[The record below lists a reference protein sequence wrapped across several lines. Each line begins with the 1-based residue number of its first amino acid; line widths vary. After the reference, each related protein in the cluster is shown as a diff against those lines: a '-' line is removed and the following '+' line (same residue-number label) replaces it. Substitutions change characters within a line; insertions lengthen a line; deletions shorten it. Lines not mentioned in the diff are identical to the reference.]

1 MMTGEDFCHMRVVFC
16 LFAAVVFM
24 STFTSAQS
32 KPHKQNPRLAPSANW
47 DALVDE
53 FFDQNYFKFGPTTG
67 TAAGLHQYDA
77 FLEDYSHTA
86 YEKEIISLKDF
97 RSRFED
103 VSPEKLNEEQQ
114 GDRAVVLGYIN
125 STLLNLETLR
135 LWQTNPDLYSSG
147 VSGSVFVIMSRN
159 FAPAEDRLRLVIA
172 REKQMPKVFA
182 AARVNLKNPPK
193 IYTEVA
199 LMQLPGIISFFQKDV
214 PEAFKD
220 VHDNKLLKEFKASNG
235 AVIHALESYEK
246 WVKSDLLPRS
256 NGDFRL
262 GAENY
267 SKKLLYDEMVDLPLD
282 RLLEIGMAN
291 LRANQQRYKET
302 AALLDP
308 SQTPQ
313 QILEQM
319 SKDHP
324 APDKLLQ
331 SFRDV
336 LGGLKTY
343 IEEHKIIT
351 IPSEVPPIVEETPPF
366 ARALTFAS
374 MDTPGPY
381 ESKAKEAYFNVT
393 LPEPDWKPQDVE
405 EHMAGFNYGTII
417 STAVHEAYPG
427 HYIQFLWTPQVHSKV
442 RKLLGAN
449 TDVEGWAH
457 YCEQMMLDEG
467 YGRDPSLPLDQDKK
481 FLKLRLGQ
489 LQDALLRNA
498 RFIVGIKLH
507 TGQMTFDQGV
517 DFFVTEGY
525 QSRTNGERET
535 RRGTS
540 DPTYLYYTLGKL
552 QILKLR
558 EDYKKKMGDK
568 FSLQEFHDQFMKQGF
583 PPIKIIRKAMLG
595 DDSPVL

>member
-32 KPHKQNPRLAPSANW
+32 NPHKQNPRLAPSANW

-77 FLEDYSHTA
+77 LLEDYWHTA

-172 REKQMPKVFA
+172 REEHMPKGFQ
-182 AARVNLKNPPK
+182 AARVNWKNPPK
-193 IYTEVA
+193 IYTEIA

-220 VHDNKLLKEFKASNG
+220 VHDTKLLKEFKESNG

-246 WVKSDLLPRS
+246 WVKGDLLPRS

-282 RLLEIGMAN
+282 RLLQVGMAH
-291 LRANQQRYKET
+291 LRAHQQRHKD
-302 AALLDP
+302 AAVLHFL
-308 SQTPQ
+308 S
-313 QILEQM
+313 
-319 SKDHP
+319 P
-324 APDKLLQ
+324 APHHVLVQLIQHHPPRDKLQQAL
-331 SFRDV
+331 RDV
-336 LGGLKTY
+336 L
-343 IEEHKIIT
+343 
-351 IPSEVPPIVEETPPF
+351 V
-366 ARALTFAS
+366 
-374 MDTPGPY
+374 
-381 ESKAKEAYFNVT
+381 
-393 LPEPDWKPQDVE
+393 
-405 EHMAGFNYGTII
+405 
-417 STAVHEAYPG
+417 
-427 HYIQFLWTPQVHSKV
+427 
-442 RKLLGAN
+442 
-449 TDVEGWAH
+449 
-457 YCEQMMLDEG
+457 
-467 YGRDPSLPLDQDKK
+467 
-481 FLKLRLGQ
+481 
-489 LQDALLRNA
+489 
-498 RFIVGIKLH
+498 
-507 TGQMTFDQGV
+507 
-517 DFFVTEGY
+517 
-525 QSRTNGERET
+525 
-535 RRGTS
+535 
-540 DPTYLYYTLGKL
+540 
-552 QILKLR
+552 
-558 EDYKKKMGDK
+558 
-568 FSLQEFHDQFMKQGF
+568 
-583 PPIKIIRKAMLG
+583 
-595 DDSPVL
+595 

>member
-1 MMTGEDFCHMRVVFC
+1 MRPVVF
-16 LFAAVVFM
+16 LLTAGLALM
-24 STFTSAQS
+24 STLSSAQS
-32 KPHKQNPRLAPSANW
+32 KPHSPAPKRAPDTNW

-53 FFDQNYFKFGPTTG
+53 FFEQSYFKFGPTGG
-67 TAAGLHQYDA
+67 TAAGFHQYDTL
-77 FLEDYSHTA
+77 LEDYSRA
-86 YEKEIISLKDF
+86 SYEKEILSLKDF

-103 VSPEKLNEEQQ
+103 FDPQRLNEEQQ
-114 GDRAVVLGYIN
+114 GDRQVALGYVD

-135 LWQTNPDLYSSG
+135 LWEKNPDQYSSNI
-147 VSGSVFVIMSRN
+147 SNSVFVIMSRK
-159 FAPAEDRLRLVIA
+159 FAPPAERLKSVIA
-172 REKQMPKVFA
+172 REKQMPKVFE
-182 AARVNLKNPPK
+182 AARANLKNPPK

-220 VHDNKLLKEFKASNG
+220 VHDSALLKEFHASNG
-235 AVIHALESYEK
+235 AVIHALENYEK

-256 NGDFRL
+256 KGDFRL

-267 SKKLLYDEMVDLPLD
+267 SKKLLYDEMVDIPLD

-291 LRANQQRYKET
+291 LRANQQWYKET
-302 AALLDP
+302 AAMYD
-308 SQTPQ
+308 STRTPQ
-313 QILEQM
+313 QILEEIG
-319 SKDHP
+319 KDHP

-343 IEEHKIIT
+343 IEEKKIIT
-351 IPSEVPPIVEETPPF
+351 IPSEVMPIVEETPPF

-381 ESKAKEAYFNVT
+381 ETKAKEAYFNVT
-393 LPEPDWKPQDVE
+393 LPEPDWKPAEIE

-427 HYIQFLWTPQVHSKV
+427 HYIQFLWEPQAPSKI

-449 TDVEGWAH
+449 TDIEGWAH

-467 YGRDPSLPLDQDKK
+467 YGRDPNLPLEQDKK

-498 RFIVGIKLH
+498 RFIVGIKMH

-525 QSRTNGERET
+525 QSRTNGDRET

-552 QILKLR
+552 QIMKLR

-568 FSLQEFHDQFMKQGF
+568 FSLQEFHDQFIKQGF
-583 PPIKIIRKAMLG
+583 PPIKVIRKAMLG